1 MYLFQRPAYMCVV
14 PPVSFVPR
22 TTPPALGRFAG
33 ARTSVIASAS
43 TSTERGGGSVDRTA
57 VSMTTAA
64 SCIVMRVLRVKISES
79 FVMMTC
85 VGGGSIM

>member
-1 MYLFQRPAYMCVV
+1 MCVV
-14 PPVSFVPR
+14 PPVSFVPQ